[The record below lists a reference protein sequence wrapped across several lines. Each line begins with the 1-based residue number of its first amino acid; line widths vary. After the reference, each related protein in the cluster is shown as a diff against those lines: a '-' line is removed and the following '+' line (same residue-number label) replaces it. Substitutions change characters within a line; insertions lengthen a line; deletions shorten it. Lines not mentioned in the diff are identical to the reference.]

1 MSTNI
6 ESKGGRRMTGSMWVT
21 VLLLAALSALF
32 LPTAIILILGMLP
45 TIVAGLTDR
54 DPNRYAALTVGPM
67 NMCGVLPQILEL
79 WQGGHSLEMAL
90 NQISSPFVW
99 GFMLGA
105 AGVGWFIYYAVPP
118 MVAGVIQLRA
128 ESKLTGVTKD
138 QKKLV
143 EEWGPEVSGAKPKDD
158 SEDPLAD
165 F

>member
-1 MSTNI
+1 
-6 ESKGGRRMTGSMWVT
+6 MTGSMWIT
-21 VLLLAALSALF
+21 VGLLLALCVLF

-45 TIVAGLTDR
+45 TVVAGMTDR

-67 NMCGVLPQILEL
+67 NLCGVLPHILEL
-79 WQGGHSLEMAL
+79 WQGGHSLEVAL

-128 ESKLTGVTKD
+128 EGRLNAVTKD

-143 EEWGPEVSGAKPKDD
+143 EEWGPEVSGAKKQDD
-158 SEDPLAD
+158 EDPFAD